1 MGVYLVQCFSMPRF
15 STHAGWR
22 PCTCSAPATA
32 ANMASCEEGCD
43 SILLKCSAHAGMLTQ
58 EGQIACECKQ
68 CRPGGVVKT
77 PSVSCS
83 EFEEHAG
90 SRERRPAESIYLEC
104 IAISL
109 KVLHA
114 ALLPDQPRLPAL
126 NPSLTY
132 LHVTSSPF
140 NRPCFCLGFSTFNG
154 ASESAWL
161 SC

>member
-1 MGVYLVQCFSMPRF
+1 MESAEFGVLMVHFHTC
-15 STHAGWR
+15 AG
-22 PCTCSAPATA
+22 T
-32 ANMASCEEGCD
+32 
-43 SILLKCSAHAGMLTQ
+43 LTQ

-109 KVLHA
+109 KVCCDA
-114 ALLPDQPRLPAL
+114 ALLPDQERPACRSSAPAL
-126 NPSLTY
+126 P
-132 LHVTSSPF
+132 PAF
-140 NRPCFCLGFSTFNG
+140 
-154 ASESAWL
+154 
-161 SC
+161 

>member
-1 MGVYLVQCFSMPRF
+1 MKAMHFLSSISLQSWCQEVYD
-15 STHAGWR
+15 STMLERH
-22 PCTCSAPATA
+22 
-32 ANMASCEEGCD
+32 
-43 SILLKCSAHAGMLTQ
+43 AHAGTLTQ

-114 ALLPDQPRLPAL
+114 ALRPASSEGPACQSC
-126 NPSLTY
+126 PSFILR
-132 LHVTSSPF
+132 SSPF
-140 NRPCFCLGFSTFNG
+140 NRPCTCLGLLTIISHTTVRFRDTAPDS
-154 ASESAWL
+154 SIQ
-161 SC
+161 

>member
-1 MGVYLVQCFSMPRF
+1 MLSGGHAPAQLEHSCSFGFKRGGGGGGGAGGRIICECRV
-15 STHAGWR
+15 HAG
-22 PCTCSAPATA
+22 T
-32 ANMASCEEGCD
+32 
-43 SILLKCSAHAGMLTQ
+43 LTQ

-68 CRPGGVVKT
+68 CRPGGAVKT

-114 ALLPDQPRLPAL
+114 ALLPASSGGPAYQPSHPSSSEALP
-126 NPSLTY
+126 
-132 LHVTSSPF
+132 
-140 NRPCFCLGFSTFNG
+140 STDH
-154 ASESAWL
+154 AYV
-161 SC
+161 

>member
-1 MGVYLVQCFSMPRF
+1 MLDV
-15 STHAGWR
+15 H
-22 PCTCSAPATA
+22 
-32 ANMASCEEGCD
+32 
-43 SILLKCSAHAGMLTQ
+43 AHAGTLTQ

-109 KVLHA
+109 KVLQSA
-114 ALLPDQPRLPAL
+114 PLPNQEHPACQSSVPAL
-126 NPSLTY
+126 CPL
-132 LHVTSSPF
+132 F
-140 NRPCFCLGFSTFNG
+140 
-154 ASESAWL
+154 
-161 SC
+161 